1 MEMKVRL
8 VEEGEQKSAA
18 EIESSLLEKHEE
30 SMNKAPEEAI
40 SEEVEPVV
48 EKPPLQEDELLS
60 IISDRLGR
68 EINSLDDLKEARED
82 SGEMDAEVSAFF
94 KYKKETG
101 RGVKDFVQ
109 LNRDYDTMN
118 PDSLIKEYLTAT
130 EEGLD
135 EEDISAMMEDYS
147 FDEDLDDEADIRK
160 VRLAKK
166 KTIAKAKRYFEEAKE
181 KYSVPLESSGSPSL
195 EDSEEYA
202 EYKQYTANAKTAQE
216 EQLRRKTWFDEKTA
230 EVFGSEFKG
239 FEFKVNDQPYVFS
252 PGDRAEM
259 KKQQETPMN
268 WINQYVDEQGLIK
281 DAVGYHRSLAIAMN
295 PEKFAKFFYEQ
306 GQAEAV
312 DGVMRKTKNINMSE
326 RTSPQNAASSGGTQ
340 VRAVNP
346 DSGRGLKIRSARRT
360 SN

>member
-30 SMNKAPEEAI
+30 SLNSTPEEVV
-40 SEEVEPVV
+40 SEEVVEPVI
-48 EKPPLQEDELLS
+48 EKPQMEESELLS

-68 EINSLDDLKEARED
+68 DINSLDDLKEAREE
-82 SGEMDAEVSAFF
+82 SGEMDEEVSAFF

-109 LNRDYDTMN
+109 LNKDYDTMN
-118 PDSLIKEYLTAT
+118 PENLIKEYLTAT

-135 EEDISAMMEDYS
+135 EEDINAMMEDYS
-147 FDEDLDDEADIRK
+147 FDEDLDDEGDIRK
-160 VRLAKK
+160 IRLAKK
-166 KTIAKAKRYFEEAKE
+166 KTIAKAKRYFEDAKE
-181 KYSVPLESSGSPSL
+181 KYSVPLESIGSPSL
-195 EDSEEYA
+195 ENSEEYA

-216 EQLRRKTWFDEKTA
+216 EQMRRKTWFDEKTN

-239 FEFKVNDQPYVFS
+239 FEFNVNDQPYTFS
-252 PGDRAEM
+252 PG
-259 KKQQETPMN
+259 
-268 WINQYVDEQGLIK
+268 
-281 DAVGYHRSLAIAMN
+281 VGYHRSLAIAMN
-295 PEKFAKFFYEQ
+295 PDKFAKFFYEQ

-326 RTSPQNAASSGGTQ
+326 RGAPQNSASKGGMQ
-340 VRAVNP
+340 VRSVTPA
-346 DSGRGLKIRSARRT
+346 SGRGLKISSARRT
-360 SN
+360 T

>member
-1 MEMKVRL
+1 MKVRL

-30 SMNKAPEEAI
+30 SINQTPTESV

-68 EINSLDDLKEARED
+68 EINSLDDLKEAREE
-82 SGEMDAEVSAFF
+82 SGEMDEEVSAFF

-109 LNRDYDTMN
+109 LNKDYGTMN

-135 EEDISAMMEDYS
+135 EEDISAMMEDYT

-195 EDSEEYA
+195 EDSEEYT
-202 EYKQYTANAKTAQE
+202 EFKQY
-216 EQLRRKTWFDEKTA
+216 R
-230 EVFGSEFKG
+230 
-239 FEFKVNDQPYVFS
+239 
-252 PGDRAEM
+252 
-259 KKQQETPMN
+259 
-268 WINQYVDEQGLIK
+268 
-281 DAVGYHRSLAIAMN
+281 
-295 PEKFAKFFYEQ
+295 
-306 GQAEAV
+306 
-312 DGVMRKTKNINMSE
+312 
-326 RTSPQNAASSGGTQ
+326 
-340 VRAVNP
+340 
-346 DSGRGLKIRSARRT
+346 
-360 SN
+360 